1 MLTFGP
7 IGLFVYT
14 VGVIGGSYVF
24 EHREQYFDGYK
35 KGAFKH
41 AVKDFFRQDFFGKS
55 DSSKEH
61 R

>member
-14 VGVIGGSYVF
+14 VSAIGGAYVF

-35 KGAFKH
+35 KGSVGRAIKNFKSH
-41 AVKDFFRQDFFGKS
+41 FTDDFFGTK
-55 DSSKEH
+55 
-61 R
+61 

>member
-35 KGAFKH
+35 KGSIRY
-41 AVKDFFRQDFFGKS
+41 AVKHFFKDNFFGI
-55 DSSKEH
+55 
-61 R
+61 